1 MIQWW
6 YATDDERHGPVSF
19 KEIVVLF
26 RQGRIGLETLT
37 WTKGMADWQPFG
49 SLPTFANLNQRA
61 GDADPTRPADNEN
74 SLNGSSP
81 PAIEQG
87 VKLKYGLAAIAT
99 VIVVVLWSMY
109 QKNSSEQGAAREAA
123 MQAQELILE
132 QQKQIENAKKNELAL
147 EAERKRLV
155 IAEQSAREEAA
166 KHAEALKKKN
176 DDSEIRN
183 LENLSKNFLKNYYD
197 TWSGSDVT
205 AVGFINNA
213 YGDNVEFYGT
223 QVTKAEVIKQKIA
236 FIQRWPVRSYGE
248 RVGATVINCNPT
260 IKTCSVSGIVD
271 WSAQSVPRNVK
282 TSGDASFELLLD
294 LSGSTIKITREA
306 GKTGPQNVQNTPVV
320 SAPQTLTYPHGT
332 YWGEVLNGKAHG
344 RGTYTAR
351 SGTIY
356 TGQFIANE
364 FSGDGTMTWTN
375 GSKYNGKWRND
386 EGISGTMVYPNGSS
400 ASGIVKN
407 SVFAQVQSQV
417 NTGSSTG
424 DGGEKLLAAPGRP
437 GWSVDATSGCRAWN
451 SAPRENERVS
461 WVGSCVDGVIS
472 GQGTLTWSW
481 QGGSQVT
488 KAVYSQGRQVA
499 LGYVETTTIENGDT
513 TSYKGFIVQ
522 GVYEGKGIRR
532 YKDGAFYD
540 GDWKA
545 GVFNGTGTITFPSK
559 ASYEGGWLN
568 GKREGFG
575 VHTYSD
581 RKTRYQGNWSN
592 NVPDGLG
599 TIVYADGNRA
609 VGYARQGC
617 VWAKQDGSGNLLLFW
632 GKTENQCQTEK
643 K

>member
-61 GDADPTRPADNEN
+61 GDVDLTGPADHER
-74 SLNGSSP
+74 SAKGSSL
-81 PAIEQG
+81 PAIAQS

-99 VIVVVLWSMY
+99 IIVVVLWSMY

-123 MQAQELILE
+123 MQAQLLILE

-155 IAEQSAREEAA
+155 ISEQSAREEAA
-166 KHAEALKKKN
+166 KHAEALKKNN
-176 DDSEIRN
+176 DDSEIRK
-183 LENLSKNFLKNYYD
+183 LENLSKNFLKSYFA
-197 TWSGSDVT
+197 TWSGSDET
-205 AVGFINNA
+205 ALGFVNTA
-213 YGDNVEFYGT
+213 YGNNVEFYGT
-223 QVTKAEVIKQKIA
+223 QVARTEVIKQKIA
-236 FIQRWPVRSYGE
+236 FVQMWPVRSYGE
-248 RVGATVINCNPT
+248 RVSATVINCNPT

-332 YWGEVLNGKAHG
+332 YWGKVLNGKAHG

-375 GSKYNGKWRND
+375 GSKYTGKWRSD

-400 ASGIVKN
+400 ATGIVKN
-407 SVFAQVQSQV
+407 SVFAQVQSQT

-424 DGGEKLLAAPGRP
+424 DGSEKLMAAPGRP
-437 GWSVDATSGCRAWN
+437 GWLADESTGCKVWI
-451 SAPRENERVS
+451 PTPKLNEKGR
-461 WVGSCVDGVIS
+461 WTGSCVAGLIE
-472 GQGTLTWSW
+472 GEGRLTLTWS
-481 QGGSQVT
+481 GGSQIT
-488 KAVYSQGRQVA
+488 YAVFSQGR
-499 LGYVETTTIENGDT
+499 LNGSGLIDTITTENGASY
-513 TSYKGFIVQ
+513 SYKGMRFD
-522 GVYEGKGIRR
+522 GKNEGKGIFKFTSGATYEGNWKQNKMHGFGIFTWTNNIR
-532 YKDGAFYD
+532 YEGNWFDGLPEGSGAMIYP
-540 GDWKA
+540 A
-545 GVFNGTGTITFPSK
+545 GVN
-559 ASYEGGWLN
+559 ANSYAYRGCIWE
-568 GKREGFG
+568 
-575 VHTYSD
+575 
-581 RKTRYQGNWSN
+581 YQGY
-592 NVPDGLG
+592 GG
-599 TIVYADGNRA
+599 
-609 VGYARQGC
+609 Q
-617 VWAKQDGSGNLLLFW
+617 LLHNF
-632 GKTENQCQTEK
+632 GKTKEQCIAEK